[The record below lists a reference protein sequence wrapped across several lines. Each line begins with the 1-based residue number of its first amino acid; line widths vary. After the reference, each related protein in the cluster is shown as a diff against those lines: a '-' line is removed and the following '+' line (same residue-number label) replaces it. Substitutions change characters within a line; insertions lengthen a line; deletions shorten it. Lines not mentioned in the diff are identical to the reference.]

1 MAGLGKAG
9 KSWLGWA
16 RHGTAGLGC
25 MTISIGGKSMNQA
38 EATVTE
44 PEGRDI
50 SRRTDV
56 DSDGWVFDLDSGE
69 VLGRIDADD
78 RFEIDSIERAEWALR
93 LRSELEGEL
102 VALDVR
108 EAALL
113 RQLRTLR
120 AAKLRRLAW
129 WDYRFAPSLIAFARS
144 LLSGK
149 GRTAQFAWGRV
160 SFRSTKGTTRILDM
174 DAAIDWMKA
183 WNPAKVKIRE
193 SVTVK
198 DVLETRKAAAEEY
211 GEWLEHLGFLASSGP
226 GESVKVST
234 GIEVKAE
241 GTGDISPR
249 SRK

>member
-1 MAGLGKAG
+1 MAGFGEAG

-108 EAALL
+108 EVALL

-144 LLSGK
+144 ILAGK
-149 GRTAQFAWGRV
+149 ERTTQFAWGRV
-160 SFRSTKGTTRILDM
+160 SFRATRGTTRILDM
-174 DAAIDWMKA
+174 TSAVSWMRH
-183 WNPAKVKIRE
+183 WSPEKVRVKE

-198 DVLETRKAAAEEY
+198 DVLATRQVVAEEY
-211 GEWLEHLGFLASSGP
+211 GETPEHLGFLASSGP
-226 GESVKVST
+226 GEVVKVST

-241 GTGDISPR
+241 GAGDISPR
-249 SRK
+249 TKK